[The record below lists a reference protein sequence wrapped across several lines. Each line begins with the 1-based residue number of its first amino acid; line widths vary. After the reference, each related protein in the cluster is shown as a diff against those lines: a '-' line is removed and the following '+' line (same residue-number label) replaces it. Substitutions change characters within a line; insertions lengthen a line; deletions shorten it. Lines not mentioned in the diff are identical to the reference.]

1 MLRWAIIILLAL
13 GPALPIQAGS
23 DEEEKNDEEV
33 IEENGRGRGRGRGWG
48 RGRRQRRGRGRRGQG
63 RGQGRRHRHRHGH
76 GRGHGRYFHHRD
88 TPELSP
94 VQMVQEL
101 LNEDRIDEAEKLLS
115 GLEGDRATLESL
127 RGILAMKRKRFDRA
141 AAHFRQVLA
150 LKPQQTAV
158 WLYLGQACFMLKKYD
173 ESLGALIRGEKIG
186 RDLPSYFQL
195 RARVE
200 RELGRTEDAYR
211 TLDRALGLFP
221 THHQLIREQALL
233 LVNEELYAAAL
244 EKGQEYLSRNPRD
257 RDGYLI
263 LGEALRSAGQPHRA
277 AVILEEAALRFEQD
291 PQVLARLAFAHATD
305 GHNLAA
311 ARLFARATRLGG
323 DHAFPAA
330 EHYRLAGQFRQAM
343 EQNALVPDPE
353 KRLSQRLALYL
364 GGEHF
369 DRAAALER
377 LLSAAGALD
386 DTNRYRL
393 AYALLRTGD
402 LDRAEK
408 LCLQIGDP
416 ALEQSA
422 TKLLQAIAR
431 ERTRG
436 PPAVH
441 SE

>member
-1 MLRWAIIILLAL
+1 
-13 GPALPIQAGS
+13 
-23 DEEEKNDEEV
+23 
-33 IEENGRGRGRGRGWG
+33 
-48 RGRRQRRGRGRRGQG
+48 
-63 RGQGRRHRHRHGH
+63 
-76 GRGHGRYFHHRD
+76 
-88 TPELSP
+88 
-94 VQMVQEL
+94 MVREL
-101 LNEDRIDEAEKLLS
+101 LDEDRLDEAEKLLS
-115 GLEGDRATLESL
+115 GLEGDQGTLESL
-127 RGILAMKRKRFDRA
+127 RGILAMKRQRFEQA
-141 AAHFRQVLA
+141 AAHFRRVLA
-150 LKPQQTAV
+150 LKPQQIAV

-173 ESLGALIRGEKIG
+173 ESLRALFRGEKIG

-195 RARVE
+195 RARAE
-200 RELGRTEDAYR
+200 QELGRTEDAYR
-211 TLDRALGLFP
+211 TLDQALGLFP

-233 LVNEELYAAAL
+233 LVKKELYAAAL
-244 EKGQEYLSRNPRD
+244 QKGQEYLSRNPRD

-291 PQVLARLAFAHATD
+291 PQVLARLAFAHATN

-323 DHAFPAA
+323 DHAFAAA
-330 EHYRLAGQFRQAM
+330 EHFRLAGRFREAM
-343 EQNALVPDPE
+343 EQNTLVPDPK

-364 GGEHF
+364 GWEHF

-377 LLSAAGALD
+377 PLSAAGALD

-408 LCLQIGDP
+408 HCLQIGDP
-416 ALEQSA
+416 ALEESA
-422 TKLLQAIAR
+422 AKLLETLAR
-431 ERTRG
+431 ERTRS
-436 PPAVH
+436 PPTDH